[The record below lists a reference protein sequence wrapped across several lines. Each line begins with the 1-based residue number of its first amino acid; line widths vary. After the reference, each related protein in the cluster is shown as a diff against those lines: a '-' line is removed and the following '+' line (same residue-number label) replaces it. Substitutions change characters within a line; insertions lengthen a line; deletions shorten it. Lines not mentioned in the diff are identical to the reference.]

1 MCAFGSKPSSGETG
15 FCSLSLEVASAIL
28 LIESRLRPMSCAVLR
43 AVCALQLK
51 AVKDLQEYEDLE
63 CVLCQQQPKEVV
75 NFFDL
80 KLHLNAH
87 LHPCNNSAEKGWC
100 ADAFLQQ
107 ACRAQWQARRAPQV
121 AKAGL
126 DQELE
131 GPEDARA
138 IMPQNEEAAAPEEVT
153 GAVQDNIL
161 EVEEASLN
169 SLMNSLDKAED
180 KPEEKEEEEMEE
192 EMEQEEEV
200 EGLLRQEE
208 EVEQL
213 LQQEEGVEQLL
224 QQEEGVEDRANV
236 DVEMHPREEV

>member
-43 AVCALQLK
+43 AVCELQLK

-192 EMEQEEEV
+192 E
-200 EGLLRQEE
+200 
-208 EVEQL
+208 
-213 LQQEEGVEQLL
+213 VEQLL